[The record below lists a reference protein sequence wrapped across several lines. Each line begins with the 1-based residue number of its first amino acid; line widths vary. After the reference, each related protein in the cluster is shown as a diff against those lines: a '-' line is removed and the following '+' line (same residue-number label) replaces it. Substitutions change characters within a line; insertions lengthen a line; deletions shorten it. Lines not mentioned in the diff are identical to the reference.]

1 MFIGDIKEH
10 RRLSFK
16 TSLVTNGKARRSKR

>member
-1 MFIGDIKEH
+1 MMIGVIKEH

-16 TSLVTNGKARRSKR
+16 TFLVTNGKARRSKR